1 MTPKNDIADL
11 FHKYFDKTATAEER
25 NELMLLITKVNS
37 DEELLQL
44 MEDAY
49 LAYVPQQ
56 NPFILGK
63 REQMLQQI
71 QLGITNA
78 EQQVTNIKVVRKNG
92 WLKYA
97 VAASIILVMGIG
109 AYFFVDEHTAS
120 RQIAKADFVPGGNK
134 AVLTLDNGSTIIL
147 DNAKNGT
154 LASQGDIA
162 VNKIQD
168 GEISYDASKS
178 GQAES
183 GSLPAYNTI
192 STPKGGQYHVVL
204 ADGSKVWINAASS
217 ISFPTAFN
225 GKERQVKITGE
236 VYFEV
241 AKNKTKPFLVKA
253 GNQLVEVLGTH
264 FNINSYTDE
273 PDIKTTLLE
282 GAVKIRQLNTGF
294 SALLKPGQQA
304 VNKLSAPIVVQDAD
318 MEQAIAW
325 KNGLFQINDA
335 NIEVIMRQASRWYDV
350 EVEFEGKIPHRQF
363 SGKIKRDVKAS
374 EFLQMLTYFNV
385 HFTIEGRKIIVKN

>member
-1 MTPKNDIADL
+1 MPTNHIADL
-11 FHKYFDKTATAEER
+11 FQKYFDKTATADER
-25 NELMLLITKVNS
+25 NELMLLISEMNP

-49 LAYVPQQ
+49 QTYVPAQ
-56 NPFILGK
+56 NPFVLGK
-63 REQMLQQI
+63 REKMLEQI
-71 QLGITNA
+71 QAGITNPEKKA
-78 EQQVTNIKVVRKNG
+78 AATKVIRKNG

-97 VAASIILVMGIG
+97 VAASILMFAGIG
-109 AYFFVDEHTAS
+109 TYLFVAQQIS
-120 RQIAKADFVPGGNK
+120 RTQIAKADFIPGGNK
-134 AVLTLDNGSTIIL
+134 AVLTLSNGSTIIL

-154 LASQGDIA
+154 LANQGDIA
-162 VNKIQD
+162 INKIHD
-168 GEISYDASKS
+168 GEINYDAAHTGKE
-178 GQAES
+178 ES
-183 GSLPAYNTI
+183 GTKPSFNTI
-192 STPKGGQYHVVL
+192 TTPKGGQYHVVL

-225 GKERQVKITGE
+225 GKDRQVKITGE

-241 AKNKTKPFLVKA
+241 AKNKMKPFFVRT

-282 GAVKIRQLNTGF
+282 GAVKIRQLNNSF

-304 VNKLSAPIVVQDAD
+304 INKSAGPILVKAAD
-318 MEQAIAW
+318 MEQAVAW

-335 NIEVIMRQASRWYDV
+335 SIESIMRQASRWYDV
-350 EVEFEGKIPHRQF
+350 DVEYEGKIPQRQF

-374 EFLQMLTYFNV
+374 EFLQMLAYFNV